1 MAFLTIVRKAIYPA
15 LLQPLPPA
23 VDFDDQF
30 AYRPTGCTIAAIIAM
45 LHTVRTMLSANPC
58 TRFVVRLFQSSDSVS
73 HAPLMSKLANMCIPD
88 SVYNWINNFFS
99 EHYHSTNYA
108 GEYSAVAEVKASVIQ
123 GSAIGPASYTVTASD
138 LRPAIHGNRMF
149 KFADDTYL
157 VIPAVNCST
166 CTAEVKH
173 IETWATTN
181 NLRLNRGNRP
191 RKSCSSPSR
200 HTAAVPN
207 H

>member
-1 MAFLTIVRKAIYPA
+1 M
-15 LLQPLPPA
+15 
-23 VDFDDQF
+23 
-30 AYRPTGCTIAAIIAM
+30 
-45 LHTVRTMLSANPC
+45 
-58 TRFVVRLFQSSDSVS
+58 
-73 HAPLMSKLANMCIPD
+73 
-88 SVYNWINNFFS
+88 YNWINNFFS
-99 EHYHSTNYA
+99 EHYHCTNYA

-123 GSAIGPASYTVTASD
+123 DSAIGPASYSVTASD
-138 LRPAIHGNRMF
+138 LRPAIDGNRMF

-181 NLRLNRGNRP
+181 NLRLNRA
-191 RKSCSSPSR
+191 KSKEIVFFANGKRGSRRLYRRRAQPLNAYTVYEYSESSSTPSSLQPTMWIICCR
-200 HTAAVPN
+200 RQQVYCTRCAFCAAVELLQI